1 MKKDISASKMATC
14 LLGIGLLLSG
24 YGCTDSNYDLSN
36 IDTTVGIGGDSLA
49 IPVSSTEDIKLDDIL
64 ELDNSDLISTEANGD
79 YVFKKEGDAV
89 TPARPQIDEIVVINQ
104 QISNNDLMIDVTAS
118 HARRH
123 KASVKHAPGAT
134 APITVEGVVTKFS
147 YESDRQK
154 DVKDLLEADIDADL
168 NISVT
173 FSSELKRV
181 VNSFKTMTLQ
191 MPAYMTFDNP
201 VTTPAH
207 AAFDGHNIVFNNVS
221 TASGISIKAKLKK
234 LHFGKA
240 AAAGNKLVFDKT
252 RQKVEIEG
260 QVKAKVVFDDI
271 NAVSVDASKC
281 YIRTRMT
288 MDKITVTGAQGMFYP
303 SIELSDLG
311 KVTIN
316 SVPDFLTDDD
326 VKINLYNPMID
337 LNIDNNMN
345 VEGKVDGVITAYD
358 DKGRV
363 MATVDVPTMTVMP
376 STADGVNT
384 TTRLRICKNDSYNP
398 DNRQLVIVPS
408 LSDLMTRIPKKLT
421 FKADIKANS
430 DRVSTMKLGNRTHY
444 CIAPSYSV
452 LAPLAFDKGAQIV
465 YRDTLDGWHDDID
478 DYELTNGA
486 YLKLT
491 AKISNSVPA
500 NLAVTAYAI
509 DADKKEV
516 SQDRI
521 MVEVRNTGKGS
532 ADGTTPVTSPMD
544 IRIYEKTKGALK
556 TIDGLVLKVE
566 AAAGTGNDAI
576 VGKTI
581 NANTQ
586 TLKVSDI
593 VIKLYGRVVAD
604 LN

>member
-14 LLGIGLLLSG
+14 LLGIGLMLSG

-123 KASVKHAPGAT
+123 KAPVKHAPGAT

-201 VTTPAH
+201 TTTPAH

-252 RQKVEIEG
+252 KQKVEIEG

-303 SIELSDLG
+303 SIELSDL
-311 KVTIN
+311 
-316 SVPDFLTDDD
+316 
-326 VKINLYNPMID
+326 
-337 LNIDNNMN
+337 
-345 VEGKVDGVITAYD
+345 
-358 DKGRV
+358 
-363 MATVDVPTMTVMP
+363 
-376 STADGVNT
+376 
-384 TTRLRICKNDSYNP
+384 
-398 DNRQLVIVPS
+398 
-408 LSDLMTRIPKKLT
+408 
-421 FKADIKANS
+421 
-430 DRVSTMKLGNRTHY
+430 
-444 CIAPSYSV
+444 
-452 LAPLAFDKGAQIV
+452 
-465 YRDTLDGWHDDID
+465 
-478 DYELTNGA
+478 
-486 YLKLT
+486 
-491 AKISNSVPA
+491 
-500 NLAVTAYAI
+500 
-509 DADKKEV
+509 
-516 SQDRI
+516 
-521 MVEVRNTGKGS
+521 
-532 ADGTTPVTSPMD
+532 
-544 IRIYEKTKGALK
+544 
-556 TIDGLVLKVE
+556 
-566 AAAGTGNDAI
+566 
-576 VGKTI
+576 
-581 NANTQ
+581 
-586 TLKVSDI
+586 
-593 VIKLYGRVVAD
+593 
-604 LN
+604 

>member
-14 LLGIGLLLSG
+14 LLGIGLMISG

-118 HARRH
+118 HARQR

-154 DVKDLLEADIDADL
+154 DVKDLLKADIDADL

-201 VTTPAH
+201 TTTPAH
-207 AAFDGHNIVFNNVS
+207 ASFDGHNIVFNNVS

-252 RQKVEIEG
+252 KQKVEIEG

-271 NAVSVDASKC
+271 NAVSADASKC

-288 MDKITVTGAQGMFYP
+288 MDKITVTGAH
-303 SIELSDLG
+303 
-311 KVTIN
+311 
-316 SVPDFLTDDD
+316 
-326 VKINLYNPMID
+326 
-337 LNIDNNMN
+337 
-345 VEGKVDGVITAYD
+345 
-358 DKGRV
+358 R
-363 MATVDVPTMTVMP
+363 
-376 STADGVNT
+376 
-384 TTRLRICKNDSYNP
+384 
-398 DNRQLVIVPS
+398 
-408 LSDLMTRIPKKLT
+408 
-421 FKADIKANS
+421 
-430 DRVSTMKLGNRTHY
+430 
-444 CIAPSYSV
+444 
-452 LAPLAFDKGAQIV
+452 
-465 YRDTLDGWHDDID
+465 
-478 DYELTNGA
+478 
-486 YLKLT
+486 
-491 AKISNSVPA
+491 
-500 NLAVTAYAI
+500 AV
-509 DADKKEV
+509 
-516 SQDRI
+516 
-521 MVEVRNTGKGS
+521 
-532 ADGTTPVTSPMD
+532 
-544 IRIYEKTKGALK
+544 
-556 TIDGLVLKVE
+556 
-566 AAAGTGNDAI
+566 
-576 VGKTI
+576 
-581 NANTQ
+581 
-586 TLKVSDI
+586 
-593 VIKLYGRVVAD
+593 
-604 LN
+604 

>member
-14 LLGIGLLLSG
+14 LLGIGLMLSG

-36 IDTTVGIGGDSLA
+36 IDTTIGIGGDSLA

-118 HARRH
+118 HARQH

-201 VTTPAH
+201 TTTPAH
-207 AAFDGHNIVFNNVS
+207 GHNIVFNNVS
-221 TASGISIKAKLKK
+221 TSSGISIKAKLKK

-252 RQKVEIEG
+252 KQKVEIEG

-316 SVPDFLTDDD
+316 SVPGFLTDDD

-478 DYELTNGA
+478 DYELTNCA

-509 DADKKEV
+509 DANKKEV

-521 MVEVRNTGKGS
+521 LVEVRNTVKGS